1 MLNLQAVNHFYGNQH
16 SLWNVDLVLRPG
28 ECIGVLGREGMGKT
42 TLVNCIAGHLP
53 VASGRMTWHDI
64 GAPPQDLT
72 PLSAQSRSAIGIGYV
87 PQDKRIFSQLSVEEN
102 LHIALAA
109 GKPGANAS
117 GGEIYEHFPELY
129 ALRQRKG
136 ASLSDDDQY
145 QLALA
150 RALIIQPRLLILDEP
165 SRGRGPRCLQKLAD
179 LLLRLN
185 RDIGLTVLLAEQH
198 LPFIRRVADRFC
210 VLHRGRN
217 VAEGDIMA
225 LDEPLLAQWITPDQ
239 RPEVQILAE
248 IVALRDV
255 GKPRYF
261 AEERRGQS
269 VFQRRQIFGVALA
282 RRLYVIGDPPRQR

>member
-1 MLNLQAVNHFYGNQH
+1 
-16 SLWNVDLVLRPG
+16 
-28 ECIGVLGREGMGKT
+28 
-42 TLVNCIAGHLP
+42 
-53 VASGRMTWHDI
+53 MTWHDI

-150 RALIIQPRLLILDEP
+150 RALIVQPRLLILDEP

-179 LLLRLN
+179 SAVAVKSRYRPDGAARRAAPALYPPGGGLLLC
-185 RDIGLTVLLAEQH
+185 LA
-198 LPFIRRVADRFC
+198 P
-210 VLHRGRN
+210 G
-217 VAEGDIMA
+217 
-225 LDEPLLAQWITPDQ
+225 P
-239 RPEVQILAE
+239 
-248 IVALRDV
+248 
-255 GKPRYF
+255 
-261 AEERRGQS
+261 
-269 VFQRRQIFGVALA
+269 
-282 RRLYVIGDPPRQR
+282 

>member
-1 MLNLQAVNHFYGNQH
+1 M
-16 SLWNVDLVLRPG
+16 
-28 ECIGVLGREGMGKT
+28 
-42 TLVNCIAGHLP
+42 TL
-53 VASGRMTWHDI
+53 
-64 GAPPQDLT
+64 APRRRIST

-150 RALIIQPRLLILDEP
+150 RALIVQPRLLILDEP

-198 LPFIRRVADRFC
+198 LPLSAGWRIASVSCTGA
-210 VLHRGRN
+210 VTSPK
-217 VAEGDIMA
+217 A
-225 LDEPLLAQWITPDQ
+225 
-239 RPEVQILAE
+239 ILW
-248 IVALRDV
+248 RWMSRCWRS
-255 GKPRYF
+255 G
-261 AEERRGQS
+261 
-269 VFQRRQIFGVALA
+269 
-282 RRLYVIGDPPRQR
+282 

>member
-129 ALRQRKG
+129 ARAATSVQKDGTTG
-136 ASLSDDDQY
+136 AS
-145 QLALA
+145 
-150 RALIIQPRLLILDEP
+150 RATNRQPVYNKFTVKSNYRFAVTNTPADEIHSFYIFSLL
-165 SRGRGPRCLQKLAD
+165 K
-179 LLLRLN
+179 
-185 RDIGLTVLLAEQH
+185 
-198 LPFIRRVADRFC
+198 
-210 VLHRGRN
+210 
-217 VAEGDIMA
+217 
-225 LDEPLLAQWITPDQ
+225 
-239 RPEVQILAE
+239 
-248 IVALRDV
+248 
-255 GKPRYF
+255 
-261 AEERRGQS
+261 
-269 VFQRRQIFGVALA
+269 
-282 RRLYVIGDPPRQR
+282 

>member
-1 MLNLQAVNHFYGNQH
+1 
-16 SLWNVDLVLRPG
+16 
-28 ECIGVLGREGMGKT
+28 MGKKPPWLT
-42 TLVNCIAGHLP
+42 ALLATCRWPAAGW
-53 VASGRMTWHDI
+53 TWHDNWRPAA
-64 GAPPQDLT
+64 GSHPPC
-72 PLSAQSRSAIGIGYV
+72 PAQSRSA
-87 PQDKRIFSQLSVEEN
+87 VEEN

-150 RALIIQPRLLILDEP
+150 RALIVQPRLLILDEP

-225 LDEPLLAQWITPDQ
+225 LDEPLLAQWITPD
-239 RPEVQILAE
+239 PA
-248 IVALRDV
+248 
-255 GKPRYF
+255 P
-261 AEERRGQS
+261 
-269 VFQRRQIFGVALA
+269 
-282 RRLYVIGDPPRQR
+282 

>member
-150 RALIIQPRLLILDEP
+150 RALIVQPRLLILDEP
-165 SRGRGPRCLQKLAD
+165 TEGIQPSVIKEIGEVIRQLASRGDMAILLVEQFYDFAAGLAD
-179 LLLRLN
+179 HYL
-185 RDIGLTVLLAEQH
+185 VMS
-198 LPFIRRVADRFC
+198 
-210 VLHRGRN
+210 RGAI
-217 VAEGDIMA
+217 VQQGKGGDMES
-225 LDEPLLAQWITPDQ
+225 D
-239 RPEVQILAE
+239 
-248 IVALRDV
+248 
-255 GKPRYF
+255 
-261 AEERRGQS
+261 
-269 VFQRRQIFGVALA
+269 GVRAM
-282 RRLYVIGDPPRQR
+282 VTI

>member
-117 GGEIYEHFPELY
+117 SGSSSAIISPSATLRPRCKTQKRSATRRIKGRCCSASSTVRPISRFNRNSRS
-129 ALRQRKG
+129 ASFCRQRG
-136 ASLSDDDQY
+136 PL
-145 QLALA
+145 
-150 RALIIQPRLLILDEP
+150 PRE
-165 SRGRGPRCLQKLAD
+165 
-179 LLLRLN
+179 LN

-225 LDEPLLAQWITPDQ
+225 LDEPLLAQWITPD
-239 RPEVQILAE
+239 PA
-248 IVALRDV
+248 
-255 GKPRYF
+255 P
-261 AEERRGQS
+261 
-269 VFQRRQIFGVALA
+269 
-282 RRLYVIGDPPRQR
+282 

>member
-1 MLNLQAVNHFYGNQH
+1 MLNLQAVNHFYGNKH
-16 SLWNVDLVLRPG
+16 SLWNVDLELRPG

-150 RALIIQPRLLILDEP
+150 RALIVQPRLLILDEP
-165 SRGRGPRCLQKLAD
+165 S
-179 LLLRLN
+179 
-185 RDIGLTVLLAEQH
+185 
-198 LPFIRRVADRFC
+198 
-210 VLHRGRN
+210 
-217 VAEGDIMA
+217 
-225 LDEPLLAQWITPDQ
+225 
-239 RPEVQILAE
+239 
-248 IVALRDV
+248 
-255 GKPRYF
+255 
-261 AEERRGQS
+261 
-269 VFQRRQIFGVALA
+269 
-282 RRLYVIGDPPRQR
+282 